1 MFWKRKHVP
10 PRPVSGESEGP
21 NDDLLID
28 VRRMS
33 KIYHEGKENEVR
45 ALDDISLTVP
55 WGEFLC
61 ILGQSGSGK
70 STLMNILGCL
80 DIPTY
85 GTYFLNGQ
93 AVSNLKPSVLS
104 GIRNREIGFI
114 FQGFNLI
121 PALTAL
127 ENVELPLIYRG
138 LGREERRALAVDAL
152 TSVGLANRIDHRPGE
167 MSGGQQQRVAIA
179 RAVAAKPPII
189 MADEPTGNLDSAS
202 GRDIMGQLSQLNEQ
216 GTSIILITH
225 DNHLAQMAKRIV
237 TIQDGHIISDEPGK
251 GGIGV

>member
-1 MFWKRKHVP
+1 MFGKKAP
-10 PRPVSGESEGP
+10 PAALEQAFESAA
-21 NDDLLID
+21 DLLID

-33 KIYHEGKENEVR
+33 KIYNEGHENEVR
-45 ALDDISLTVP
+45 ALDDISLAVP

-85 GTYFLNGQ
+85 GTYYLNGQ
-93 AVSNLKPSVLS
+93 AVSDMKPSVLA

-127 ENVELPLIYRG
+127 ENEELPLIYRG
-138 LGREERRALAVDAL
+138 LGREERRRLAVEAL
-152 TSVGLANRIDHRPGE
+152 TTVGLEARIHHRPGE

-202 GRDIMGQLSQLNEQ
+202 GRDIMEHLSTLNRQ
-216 GTSIILITH
+216 GTSVILITH
-225 DNHLAQMAKRIV
+225 DNHLAHMARRIV
-237 TIQDGHIISDEPGK
+237 TIQDGRIISDEAGK
-251 GGIGV
+251 GGAA